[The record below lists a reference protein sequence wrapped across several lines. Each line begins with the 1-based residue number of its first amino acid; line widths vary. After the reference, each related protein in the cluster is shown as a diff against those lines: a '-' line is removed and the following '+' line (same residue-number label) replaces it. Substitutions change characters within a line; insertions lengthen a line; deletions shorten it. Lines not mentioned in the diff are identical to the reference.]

1 MNISTQNIDAVN
13 AVVTVEILKADYE
26 GKVADVLKQ
35 YRKTAAMPGFRQG
48 KVPAG
53 VIKKMYGK
61 SVMLEEVNK
70 LMSSE
75 MTKFLQESEF
85 DILGEP
91 LPSED
96 HEAQDFETQED
107 FVFKFDVAISPVLDI
122 KLSKREKLKYYDIA
136 VDEDMTNRQKEAV
149 CSRFGNYSNP
159 EKAEDKDL
167 LKGKLVELDADGNI
181 KEGGI
186 FVEEVVISSDIM
198 KDADEAAKLLGAEKE
213 STIVFN
219 PKKAYAG
226 NASELSAMLKVEK
239 ADAENI
245 ESDFQFTVAEITRYN
260 KAEVNQ
266 ELFDKVYGE
275 NEVKSEEEFNEK
287 IKAEIKDNLSANS
300 EYKFLIDAKDKL
312 LKKIEDVVLPEAFLK
327 RWLLIS
333 NENNAEVTPEKIEE
347 DFDKILDDL
356 RWQLIKTA
364 IVKDN
369 DIKVEKEDAVVY
381 AKKVA
386 KAQFAQYGMTNVPE
400 EHLEN
405 YAQEMLKDQQQGQ
418 NIVERAIED
427 KLIAFIKEAVK
438 IEDVE
443 ISLDEFNKLVSEN

>member
-35 YRKTAAMPGFRQG
+35 HRKNAALPGFRKG

-75 MTKFLQESEF
+75 MTKFLQEAEF

-91 LPSED
+91 LPSET
-96 HEAQDFETQED
+96 EKAIDFETQED
-107 FVFKFDVAISPVLDI
+107 FEFKFDVAISPAVDV
-122 KLSKREKLKYYDIA
+122 KLSKREKLKYFDIT
-136 VDEDMTNRQKEAV
+136 VDQEMMDRQKEAV
-149 CSRFGNYSNP
+149 CSRFGEYTNP

-167 LKGKLVELDADGNI
+167 LKGTLVELDAEGKA
-181 KEGGI
+181 KEEGI
-186 FVEEVVISSDIM
+186 VVEEVVISSDIM

-213 STIVFN
+213 NVIVFN

-226 NASELSAMLKVEK
+226 NTSELSAMLKIEK
-239 ADAENI
+239 EAAETM

-260 KAEVNQ
+260 KAEINQ

-275 NEVKSEEEFNEK
+275 NEVKSEDEFNEK
-287 IKAEIKDNLSANS
+287 IKAEIKENLSANS

-312 LKKIEDVVLPEAFLK
+312 LKKISDVALPETFLK

-333 NENNAEVTPEKIEE
+333 NESNDQITPEKIEE

-356 RWQLIKTA
+356 RWQLVKTT
-364 IVKDN
+364 IVKENELKVNN
-369 DIKVEKEDAVVY
+369 DDALAY
-381 AKKVA
+381 GKKIA

-400 EHLEN
+400 EHLDN
-405 YAQEMLKDQQQGQ
+405 YAQEMLKDKQQGQ
-418 NIVERAIED
+418 NIIERAIED
-427 KLIAFIKEAVK
+427 KIVAFIKEAVK
-438 IEDVE
+438 IEEVE